1 MSLLALQERLAEET
15 SVVMKAAEGLS
26 PEARLL
32 TELAETR
39 KKLKSLKELEEDLTT
54 QLKDHIKE
62 TGEMVTNGAQVA
74 VLQTRETV
82 KWDEDGL
89 MTVLSKSNWE
99 KCLSFDK
106 KRFDALVT
114 LGEISGIDHLSHK
127 ETTYAL
133 TIKENK

>member
-89 MTVLSKSNWE
+89 LTVLGDNWA
-99 KCLSFDK
+99 KCQSFDK
-106 KRFDALVT
+106 KKLDALIA
-114 LGEISGIDHLSHK
+114 LGEVKGIDHLSHK